1 MRFFFRSKQFKVILA
16 TVLVLVIIGVA
27 CFFIGGR
34 LSPQSDLAGTVAAPF
49 RTAFTKISQ
58 TVSDFFAAY
67 TEGSEALVENAEL
80 ENEINEL
87 RGQLVDYDKLI
98 AENEFY
104 KKYLDIKDQHPD
116 FKFTPATLISR
127 DNNDPFKSFTI
138 NSGSVD
144 GVKEHDPVITE
155 AGLVGYIAEVG
166 TTTSKV
172 KTILDPDITMGALDN
187 RTSDSGVLY
196 GSLETA
202 KEGKTG
208 LYNLS
213 RSCNVAVGDYV
224 VTSGEGIFP
233 EGLLIGT
240 IRTVGSE
247 KYNTAIYATVEPFVK
262 MDEIRNVMVITNF
275 KGQGGLNPNQSASK

>member
-1 MRFFFRSKQFKVILA
+1 MRFFFRSKQFKVILSV
-16 TVLVLVIIGVA
+16 VLVLAIVAVA
-27 CFFIGGR
+27 CIIIGGR
-34 LSPQSDLAGTVAAPF
+34 ISPQADLGGTILAPF
-49 RTAFTKISQ
+49 RTAYTKISQ
-58 TVSDFFAAY
+58 GISDIFAAY
-67 TEGSEALVENAEL
+67 TEGSDALVENAEL

-87 RGQLVDYDKLI
+87 RKQLVDYDKLT

-104 KKYLDIKDQHPD
+104 KEYLDIKDEHPD
-116 FKFTPATLISR
+116 FVFAPATLISR
-127 DNNDPFKSFTI
+127 DSNDPFKSFTI
-138 NSGSVD
+138 NAGSVD
-144 GVKEHDPVITE
+144 GVKEHDPVITD
-155 AGLVGYIAEVG
+155 AGLVGYISEVG
-166 TTTSKV
+166 TSTSKV
-172 KTILDPDITMGALDN
+172 KTILDPDITLGALDN

-202 KEGKTG
+202 KEGMTG

-262 MDEIRNVMVITNF
+262 MDEIRNVMVITDF
-275 KGQGGLNPNQSASK
+275 KGQGGLDPSK